1 MPGRIDL
8 TMGFNTRGIASK
20 KARANAYRIYVLG
33 DFSGRSNSALSQR
46 NIQRIDSDTFDQ
58 VMTQI
63 RPSLNLDAG
72 LTLHFESIVD
82 FHPDAWFNKIRILA
96 DLLELKK
103 ALSNPKTAAQAAA
116 KIQSFIPIAPNENLS
131 AQTQQADVEREADI
145 LQRLLGKA
153 PEPKAGQDD
162 TVEKLIERVV
172 SPYIVQDIEP
182 QYQALIDVIDGT
194 ISQFLRTL
202 LHRQDF
208 KSLESLWRATE
219 ALVNEEY
226 ADEQRFFL
234 VDISQAELMAAVHE
248 GGSEFKER
256 LLAHVQLDD
265 EERDVLLISDFSFTG
280 SVEDAELLKFLSASA
295 RACGGCFL
303 GAADQSL
310 IDSAIFGESQKDGD
324 WARYRS
330 EINADSVVLAYPRYL
345 LRLPYGLKL
354 DPIETLAFEECS
366 EVPVRNELLWGNP
379 ALLCARALIRMTE
392 EDSTDNVV
400 LMSDVPVFSY
410 TLDDEPV
417 LQPGTETLLN
427 ETQVNVL
434 LSKGITPL
442 IGFRQR
448 QGVQLP
454 TISTLADR

>member
-1 MPGRIDL
+1 MSSRIDF
-8 TMGFNTRGIASK
+8 TMGFNARGIASK
-20 KARANAYRIYVLG
+20 KEHANAYRIYLLG
-33 DFSGRSNSALSQR
+33 DFSGKRDAAWSQR
-46 NIQRIDSDTFDQ
+46 NIKRIDSDTFEQ
-58 VMTQI
+58 VMSQI
-63 RPSLNLDAG
+63 RPSLNLDSG
-72 LTLHFESIVD
+72 LALHFESIED
-82 FHPDAWFNKIRILA
+82 FHPDAWFNKIRILT

-116 KIQSFIPIAPNENLS
+116 KIQSFNQTDPNQNIL
-131 AQTQQADVEREADI
+131 AQTQQVDVETEADT
-145 LQRLLGKA
+145 LQRLLGK
-153 PEPKAGQDD
+153 EPGPKTDKAD
-162 TVEKLIERVV
+162 TVERLIERVV
-172 SPYIVQDIEP
+172 SPYITKDVSP
-182 QYQALIDVIDGT
+182 QYQALIDVIEKT
-194 ISQFLRTL
+194 ISQFLRNL
-202 LHRQDF
+202 LQRQDF

-234 VDISQAELMAAVHE
+234 VDISQAELMAAVNE

-265 EERDVLLISDFSFTG
+265 EERDVLLAGDFSFTG
-280 SVEDAELLKFLSASA
+280 SAEDGELIKFLSATA
-295 RACGGCFL
+295 KTCGGCFL

-310 IDSAIFGESQKDGD
+310 IDSAILGESQKNSH
-324 WARYRS
+324 WARYLS

-345 LRLPYGLKL
+345 LRLPYGLKH

-379 ALLCARALIRMTE
+379 ALLCVRALIRMTE
-392 EDSTDNVV
+392 EESTDNAL

-410 TLDDEPV
+410 TLDDEAV
-417 LQPGTETLLN
+417 LQPGTEILLN
-427 ETQVNVL
+427 ETQVNAL

-442 IGFRQR
+442 IGFRQH

-454 TISTLADR
+454 IISTLADR

>member
-1 MPGRIDL
+1 MSSRIDF
-8 TMGFNTRGIASK
+8 TMGFNTQDIASK
-20 KARANAYRIYVLG
+20 KAHANGYRIYVLG
-33 DFSGRSNSALSQR
+33 DFSGRRDVARSQC
-46 NIQRIDSDTFDQ
+46 NIKRIDSDTFEQ

-63 RPSLNLDAG
+63 RPSLNLDSG
-72 LTLHFESIVD
+72 LTVHFESIED

-116 KIQSFIPIAPNENLS
+116 KIQSFIPTDPNQNIS
-131 AQTQQADVEREADI
+131 AQTQQVDVETEEDT

-153 PEPKAGQDD
+153 PEPKADNAD
-162 TVEKLIERVV
+162 TVERLIERVV
-172 SPYIVQDIEP
+172 SPYITKDVSP
-182 QYQALIDVIDGT
+182 QYQTLIDVIEKT
-194 ISQFLRTL
+194 IGQFLRNL
-202 LHRQDF
+202 LQRQDF

-234 VDISQAELMAAVHE
+234 VDISQAELMAAVNE
-248 GGSEFKER
+248 GGDEIKQHLS
-256 LLAHVQLDD
+256 AHLQLDN
-265 EERDVLLISDFSFTG
+265 EERDVLLVGDFSFTG
-280 SVEDAELLKFLSASA
+280 SAEDGELLKFLSATA
-295 RACGGCFL
+295 KACGGCFL

-345 LRLPYGLKL
+345 LRLPYGLKR

-366 EVPVRNELLWGNP
+366 EVPVRNELIWGNP

-392 EDSTDNVV
+392 DRMDNAL

-410 TLDDEPV
+410 ILDDEPV

-427 ETQVNVL
+427 EAQVNAL

-454 TISTLADR
+454 IITTLADR